1 MENKDMSYEDLIDQ
15 DLLDIFED
23 DQLIDLLGGKD
34 SIVDLNMINE
44 DQIID

>member
-23 DQLIDLLGGKD
+23 DQLIYLLGGKD